1 MSDSLALETTRVIGA
16 PIARVWDAWHDPRKM
31 AKWWGPSDFHSTVNE
46 LDVRAGGRF
55 DVVMH
60 GPDGTDYP
68 NIYLFDRVVPP
79 TQLVYT
85 NIGSKQFGLA
95 AFQSIVD
102 LEALGD
108 RTRVTLRSFFSSAE
122 DKRKHVEDFHAIE
135 GARQLLQRLEEQ
147 AVATD

>member
-1 MSDSLALETTRVIGA
+1 MDDSHTLIATRTIDA
-16 PIARVWDAWHDPRKM
+16 PIARVWDAWRDPGKI
-31 AKWWGPSDFHSTVNE
+31 AKWWGPADFHSTVNE
-46 LDVRAGGRF
+46 LDVRDGGRF

-85 NIGSKQFGLA
+85 NIGSEQFGLA
-95 AFQSIVD
+95 AFRSVVD

-108 RTRVTLRSFFSSAE
+108 RTRVTLRSHFSSAE
-122 DKRKHVEDFHAIE
+122 DKRRHVEDFHAIE

-147 AVATD
+147 AVAD